1 MKNIILI
8 LLMFVLPLKAVAQNP
23 TVVSFNVDKS
33 KSMASNSAKQDKYF
47 TSIVKKHTKGKKNVI
62 FQIRF
67 INANSSSASNSR
79 TFIYEIPVFK
89 GSNNDE
95 LERVLH
101 QNKINRKRKSIAKR
115 IVKFINEYEAE
126 AKYTNIISSLVP
138 LSTLKS
144 SDIFVYYFTD
154 GVESSKQFRMLDLR
168 PFKTAKEAIISAK
181 VDVKKLKNIYKMPHQ
196 LKGINKV
203 EFIIPMQMDKK
214 VKGSDFIG
222 DYFSE
227 VFRLFQ
233 VTELE
238 FITL

>member
-1 MKNIILI
+1 MRILI
-8 LLMFVLPLKAVAQNP
+8 ITTLLFVLSFKMVAQNP
-23 TVVSFNVDKS
+23 TVVSINVDKS
-33 KSMASNSAKQDKYF
+33 KSMAFNSVKQDKYL
-47 TSIVKKHTKGKKNVI
+47 TSIVKKHAKGKNNVI
-62 FQIRF
+62 FQVRF

-79 TFIYEIPVFK
+79 TFTYEIPVFK

-101 QNKINRKRKSIAKR
+101 QNKLRKKRKSIAQR
-115 IVKFINEYEAE
+115 IVKFINQYEAD
-126 AKYTNIISSLVP
+126 ARYTNIISSLVP
-138 LSTLKS
+138 LSTIKS

-154 GVESSKQFRMLDLR
+154 GVESSTQFRMLDLR
-168 PFKTAKEAIISAK
+168 PFKTAQDAVVSAETH
-181 VDVKKLKNIYKMPHQ
+181 VKKLKNIYKMPHQ
-196 LKGINKV
+196 LKGIKKV
-203 EFIIPMQMDKK
+203 EFIIPVQMNKK
-214 VKGSDFIG
+214 VKGSDFIR